1 MILLLALPKLAFS
14 AAGCTVR
21 LWDVE
26 QQTCLKLLQ
35 HEPDCPVTSMSWIS
49 TFQGIVTVDGSGK
62 LRTFSLEDIETTN
75 REIVTASSEVDVIAA
90 GSAAAGGGASG
101 GVSNSNYHSNSNVIT
116 LQKYS
121 PKQSLKFY
129 GSQDPRMVTAWPEN
143 AILKLESIPHHFSAF
158 SLRNLPHP
166 SVTIHCLDY
175 VLSCT

>member
-1 MILLLALPKLAFS
+1 M
-14 AAGCTVR
+14 
-21 LWDVE
+21 
-26 QQTCLKLLQ
+26 
-35 HEPDCPVTSMSWIS
+35 
-49 TFQGIVTVDGSGK
+49 TVDGSGK

-75 REIVTASSEVDVIAA
+75 REIVAPSSEVTVISGDADA
-90 GSAAAGGGASG
+90 DGGSGSNGA
-101 GVSNSNYHSNSNVIT
+101 YHSNSNVVT